1 MTDQEWSENDEIQAQ
16 SRINKNGEKKVEI
29 RYVKNDAADRPLV
42 PSESFHSFLER
53 IRDENKH

>member
-29 RYVKNDAADRPLV
+29 RYLKNDEANNPLI
-42 PSESFHSFLER
+42 PSESVHSLLNE
-53 IRDENKH
+53 D